1 MIMSTEK
8 AAIGKLG
15 EDFAENY
22 FMKKG
27 YTVIRNFHSRY
38 GEIDLIAEN
47 EDYIIFVEVK
57 TRKDNSMTAPKE
69 SVDFYKQRKIIKTAE
84 SFLMHCQGE
93 KQPRF
98 DVFEVFQHNGRIY
111 KFNHIESAFDAE

>member
-1 MIMSTEK
+1 MIMPNEK

-15 EDFAENY
+15 EDFAGSY
-22 FMKKG
+22 FLKKG
-27 YTVIRNFHSRY
+27 YTVTRNYHSRY

-47 EDYIIFVEVK
+47 DEYILFVEVK

-84 SFLMHCQGE
+84 CYLMQSPSE

-98 DVFEVFQHNGRIY
+98 DVFEVLQHNGRIY